1 MTPSRHILPLAS
13 IVLIAGT
20 AWALGFGGWLE
31 HGTQYASTEMAGGQY
46 TLIARAGQP
55 MVGTASNGDW
65 TLTSGGVHV
74 PQDICL
80 GDFDRSGI
88 IDITDLLAF
97 LAAYGTEGA
106 DLNGDGL
113 GDINDLLILLGAFGG
128 CG

>member
-1 MTPSRHILPLAS
+1 MTPPRHIMAFAS
-13 IVLIAGT
+13 IALIAGT
-20 AWALGFGGWLE
+20 AWALGLGGWLE
-31 HGTQYASTEMAGGQY
+31 HGTQYASTEMTGGQY
-46 TLIARAGQP
+46 TMVARAGQP

-80 GDFDRSGI
+80 GDLDGSGI
-88 IDITDLLAF
+88 TDITDLLAF
-97 LAAYGTEGA
+97 LGAYGTAEA

-113 GDINDLLILLGAFGG
+113 GDINDLLILLAAFGG